1 MPAERRPR
9 AVHLL
14 LLLGVGAVRALVRPG
29 ECVINGECQRDPER
43 LHGLQDWAGYASH
56 GSGHLPARYS
66 ANRPPGRWAAWGV
79 SAVEDGPAMLPLFVL
94 SRADSLFSGIPPA
107 H

>member
-1 MPAERRPR
+1 VAPFCCFPPKSHLEHLELLERKMPAERRPR

-66 ANRPPGRWAAWGV
+66 ANRPPGRAAWGV
-79 SAVEDGPAMLPLFVL
+79 S
-94 SRADSLFSGIPPA
+94 PA